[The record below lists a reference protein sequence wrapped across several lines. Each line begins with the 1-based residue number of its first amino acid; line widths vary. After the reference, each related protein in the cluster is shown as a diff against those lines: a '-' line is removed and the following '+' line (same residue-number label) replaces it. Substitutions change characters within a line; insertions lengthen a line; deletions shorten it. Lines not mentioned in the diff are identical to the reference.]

1 MRDDTGRD
9 DTGRDD
15 APIKDATN
23 ARVRI
28 MDAAENLF
36 AEHGYDATPTS
47 TVAKLAGVPKGLL
60 FYYFPAKAD
69 LLRALVCERLGLG
82 PIDTASFVE
91 PGNPVRSLLRLTKRI
106 YEIQRT
112 SEVMRVIVWREQ
124 RTHPEVKAQLLAHRD
139 QVQAV
144 VERVLEASLLKP
156 LAHGRLRTAA
166 QAWVSILT
174 ARPLADLS
182 ASTESDDSTTGLAE
196 LAELICDG
204 LLHPRIV
211 AGGN

>member
-1 MRDDTGRD
+1 MND
-9 DTGRDD
+9 
-15 APIKDATN
+15 PLS

-28 MDAAENLF
+28 LDAAEGLF

-60 FYYFPAKAD
+60 FYYFPVKAD

-82 PIDTASFVE
+82 PIDTAALIV
-91 PGNPVRSLLRLTKRI
+91 PGNPVRSLLSLTKRI
-106 YEIQRT
+106 YEIQGT

-124 RTHPEVKAQLLAHRD
+124 RTHPEVKAQMLAHRE

-144 VERVLEASLLKP
+144 VEHVLRGSMLKP
-156 LAHGRLRTAA
+156 IATGRLRTAA
-166 QAWVSILT
+166 QAWVSILA
-174 ARPLADLS
+174 ARPLADRNAIPDS
-182 ASTESDDSTTGLAE
+182 ADSTTGLAD

-204 LLHPRIV
+204 LLHPFAATASV
-211 AGGN
+211 